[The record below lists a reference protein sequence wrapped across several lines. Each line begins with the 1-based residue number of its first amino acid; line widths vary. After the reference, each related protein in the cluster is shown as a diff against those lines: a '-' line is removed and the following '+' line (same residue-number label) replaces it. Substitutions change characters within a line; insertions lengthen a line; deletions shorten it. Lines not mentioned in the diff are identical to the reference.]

1 MYGVNASN
9 VVEHTLNE
17 ISKQYGI
24 DLTSLRKSHQPI
36 LEALQE
42 DANTKLV
49 EAKADGF
56 EQGRM
61 ESELRHLYL
70 SELGFGIVGRGADA
84 FDKARIHSIIDSSIR
99 LGGEYPGTLTLNN
112 IRALQS
118 ELECCTSIDEVVALL
133 EDNRSQICTGFG
145 VKDAGFDDCLADIR
159 SLGSPADL
167 SGESRALMR
176 LNESLLL
183 IAENGSQHEQN

>member
-1 MYGVNASN
+1 MNEVDASN

-24 DLTSLRKSHQPI
+24 DLTSLREAHRPI

-42 DANTKLV
+42 ETNTKLV

-70 SELGFGIVGRGADA
+70 SELGFGEIGSGADA

-99 LGGEYPGTLTLNN
+99 LGGKYPGTLTLKN

-133 EDNRSQICTGFG
+133 EDNRSHICTGFG
-145 VKDAGFDDCLADIR
+145 VKDAGFEDCLADIR
-159 SLGSPADL
+159 SLGSQDEL
-167 SGESRALMR
+167 SVESRALMR